1 MKEEKQLRD
10 KMWQQVTNITS
21 TQNQSLNVPLIIPSD
36 YLLDEDFDINDPVFA
51 ELTQVRPFSSVCIVI
66 LLIC

>member
-10 KMWQQVTNITS
+10 KMWQQVTNVTS
-21 TQNQSLNVPLIIPSD
+21 TQNQSLSVPLIIPYD

-51 ELTQVRPFSSVCIVI
+51 ELTQVR
-66 LLIC
+66 